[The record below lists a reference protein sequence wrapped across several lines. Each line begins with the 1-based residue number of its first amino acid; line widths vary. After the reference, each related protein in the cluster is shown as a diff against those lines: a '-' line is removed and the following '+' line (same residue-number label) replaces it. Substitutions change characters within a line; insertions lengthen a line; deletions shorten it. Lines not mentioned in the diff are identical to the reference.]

1 MRVMRRVLL
10 LAALWLVFA
19 VASVGVGFTAAGLIE
34 GPLATVAGPRAA
46 AATTPA
52 TANGPSATASAADPP
67 PSGATRGI
75 TTAGGY
81 VSGVCEAGLIRLS
94 ASPEPGWELVELS
107 NSDAEDDPDGLRGG
121 DVEFEQAGPGTG
133 TVSVEAWCS
142 GGIPRFV
149 VEADQDDEFDED
161 D

>member
-1 MRVMRRVLL
+1 MRRVLL

-34 GPLATVAGPRAA
+34 GPLATVAGPRAVAA

-52 TANGPSATASAADPP
+52 TAKGPSATASAAGPL

-75 TTAGGY
+75 ATAGGY
-81 VSGVCEAGLIRLS
+81 VSGVCEGGLIRLS

-107 NSDAEDDPDGLRGG
+107 NSDTEDDPDGLRGG
-121 DVEFEQAGPGTG
+121 DVEFEQAGAGTG
-133 TVSVEAWCS
+133 AVSVEAWCS
-142 GGIPRFV
+142 DGIPTFV
-149 VEADQDDEFDED
+149 VEADQDDAFDD
-161 D
+161 DD

>member
-1 MRVMRRVLL
+1 MRRVLL

-34 GPLATVAGPRAA
+34 GPLATVVGPQAVAA
-46 AATTPA
+46 VASAPA
-52 TANGPSATASAADPP
+52 TATGPSGDASAADPL

-75 TTAGGY
+75 ATAGGY
-81 VSGVCEAGLIRLS
+81 VSGVCEDGLIRLS
-94 ASPEPGWELVELS
+94 ASPEPGWELVELA
-107 NSDAEDDPDGLRGG
+107 NSDADDDADGLRGG
-121 DVEFEQAGPGTG
+121 DVEFEQAGAGTG

-142 GGIPRFV
+142 GGIPTFV
-149 VEADQDDEFDED
+149 VEADQDDALEED